1 MNPKVVTRLTGLAD
15 GSDIPFQLSALGR
28 AAPNDSNSL
37 QVSRG
42 GVASGLVAIPNRY
55 MHSAV
60 ETISLKDIDHA
71 ADLLA
76 AFAKSIEPTDDF
88 RP

>member
-1 MNPKVVTRLTGLAD
+1 MIFE
-15 GSDIPFQLSALGR
+15 SDKNDTPYQLSALGR
-28 AAPNDSNSL
+28 AAPNDSNSV

-55 MHSAV
+55 MHSGV
-60 ETISLKDIDHA
+60 ETISLADIDHA
-71 ADLLA
+71 ANLLA
-76 AFAKSIEPTDDF
+76 DFAKSISADDDF